1 VQVIRIMTDQKAGS
15 TGRWCPIAGRF
26 ACYVVSAVPGEI
38 VHRRVRPTQTI
49 AHILPDKF
57 RIARETSQNFFVR
70 YDPPGSFP
78 EARGSAVG
86 PAADCRSHGKAMGFG
101 GGLSRQMP

>member
-1 VQVIRIMTDQKAGS
+1 VIRIMSDQKAGS
-15 TGRWCPIAGRF
+15 TGRWCPVAGRF

-57 RIARETSQNFFVR
+57 GIARETPQKFF
-70 YDPPGSFP
+70 
-78 EARGSAVG
+78 EA
-86 PAADCRSHGKAMGFG
+86 
-101 GGLSRQMP
+101 